1 MNDTWFRRRWYD
13 FRQGHGM
20 YLVFAMSFVNFVLI
34 FYRLLIEEINVLGEI
49 FSNLWIF
56 VVIFLAVYIPAAI
69 LIGNWHRKTQMKIEH
84 EQTMKQS
91 PLMARNFRILLEA
104 KRGIPLIIEKLCFLE
119 HVKTPSIIS
128 PFCFFFIF
136 SEKLV

>member
-1 MNDTWFRRRWYD
+1 MNNTWFRRRWYD

-34 FYRLLIEEINVLGEI
+34 FYRLLIEQIDFLGDL

-56 VVIFLAVYIPAAI
+56 LVIFLAVYIPTAV

-84 EQTMKQS
+84 EQSMKQS
-91 PLMARNFRILLEA
+91 PLMAKNFRVLLDLLEGKA
-104 KRGIPLIIEKLCFLE
+104 STKEVEELRKFLKSIEDGKN
-119 HVKTPSIIS
+119 
-128 PFCFFFIF
+128 
-136 SEKLV
+136 

>member
-56 VVIFLAVYIPAAI
+56 VVIFLAIYIPAAI

-84 EQTMKQS
+84 EQSMKQS
-91 PLMARNFRILLEA
+91 PLMARNFRILLD
-104 KRGIPLIIEKLCFLE
+104 LLE
-119 HVKTPSIIS
+119 GKA
-128 PFCFFFIF
+128 
-136 SEKLV
+136 SEKEVEDLRKFLKSIESGNN

>member
-1 MNDTWFRRRWYD
+1 MNNTWFRRRWYD

-34 FYRLLIEEINVLGEI
+34 FYRLLIEQIDFLGDL

-56 VVIFLAVYIPAAI
+56 VIMFLAVYIPAAI

-84 EQTMKQS
+84 EQSMKQS
-91 PLMARNFRILLEA
+91 PLMAKNFRVLLDLLEGKA
-104 KRGIPLIIEKLCFLE
+104 SKKEVEDLRKFLKSIE
-119 HVKTPSIIS
+119 SG
-128 PFCFFFIF
+128 
-136 SEKLV
+136 

>member
-84 EQTMKQS
+84 EQTMKQMKQS
-91 PLMARNFRILLEA
+91 PLMARNFRILLDLLEGKASA
-104 KRGIPLIIEKLCFLE
+104 KEVENLRKFLKSIESGQK
-119 HVKTPSIIS
+119 
-128 PFCFFFIF
+128 
-136 SEKLV
+136 

>member
-1 MNDTWFRRRWYD
+1 MNDAWFRRRWYD

-84 EQTMKQS
+84 EQSMKQS
-91 PLMARNFRILLEA
+91 PLMARNFRILLD
-104 KRGIPLIIEKLCFLE
+104 LLE
-119 HVKTPSIIS
+119 GKA
-128 PFCFFFIF
+128 
-136 SEKLV
+136 SEKEVEDLRKFLKSIESGNN